1 MRGTSGT
8 ATAKAFILA
17 SVPIGAAGFLV
28 PDAWAVASIVTSLTV
43 LAAGGGLWWASW
55 RRARRWAHLHRTGD
69 ARTVGDRD
77 AFAVGATTV
86 TSPSAAEEEDLTGPV
101 FAERRR
107 PRRYRLM
114 LSATSR
120 VRRATARRGGASAPS
135 PDGDQL
141 TLVAQNLTHIEG
153 LISSGQERS
162 RREQVWWLVAGLAAS
177 IPIGVAINLI
187 TG

>member
-69 ARTVGDRD
+69 ARTVGG
-77 AFAVGATTV
+77 AVGTTTAPPGV
-86 TSPSAAEEEDLTGPV
+86 AEEEDLTGPV
-101 FAERRR
+101 FVERRR

-120 VRRATARRGGASAPS
+120 VRRATARRAGGSAPS

-141 TLVAQNLTHIEG
+141 TLVAQNLTHLEG

-162 RREQVWWLVAGLAAS
+162 RREQVWWLIAGLAAS